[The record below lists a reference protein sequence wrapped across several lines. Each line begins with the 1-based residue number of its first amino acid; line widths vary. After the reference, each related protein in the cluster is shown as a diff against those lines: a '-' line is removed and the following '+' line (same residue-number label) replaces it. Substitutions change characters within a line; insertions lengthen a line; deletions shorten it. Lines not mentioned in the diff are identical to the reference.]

1 VFGNYLYVV
10 DTTSSS
16 RAINRHSIDQ
26 NGNVGAGQSILDL
39 TQNPLT
45 SGTTVTNITFSG
57 DGAMMYICTT
67 GLNGLLVMDMASGKV
82 DVMYKNIAPS
92 YGIQITSGPASNYIY
107 MIDGNSSTAKYYL
120 HRIDVGAP
128 GAPSY

>member
-1 VFGNYLYVV
+1 
-10 DTTSSS
+10 
-16 RAINRHSIDQ
+16 
-26 NGNVGAGQSILDL
+26 VGAGQSILDL